1 MPFVW
6 QDQLFMVHSVFP
18 QRVFRC
24 VHAAK
29 LWGAINPAAMLSTL
43 GGVQEVL
50 LLCFHSLQR
59 YGCFV

>member
-24 VHAAK
+24 GQAAQQSARAPRCSCSG
-29 LWGAINPAAMLSTL
+29 LPWLTFILRAAFAN
-43 GGVQEVL
+43 Q
-50 LLCFHSLQR
+50 
-59 YGCFV
+59 